1 MFPCPFGF
9 SRTRWLL
16 PLGAVLLLT
25 ACSEAETDETEAGP
39 PAPRVTVMTTE
50 LQQVEDV
57 ERSLGRLRAR
67 ADTTISAEVEGRL
80 IEIRV
85 SEGDEVELGEELA
98 VIDPLDFELQLSQA
112 RAEIGQLT
120 AEIET
125 KEAEVDR
132 QRQLREGG
140 HVPEAVMQQTESDL
154 VSLEQSLIM
163 ARARLASSQ
172 LNRDRS
178 TILAPFAG
186 RVDVRHVSEG
196 EYMSPGQEMFRIVR
210 GDRLEVEMPFPERL
224 SERLEVGQAVRLY
237 GNGADEATV
246 ETEVSSLLPTVGAE
260 SRAIVA
266 LAELSNPGDW
276 RPGGSVHAEVVLE
289 MRESV
294 VVPGQAVVLRP
305 DGDVVYV
312 EEEGVAVETPV
323 VLGRRTASWV
333 ELREGVEPGQRVII
347 DGAGFLADGV
357 VVEAQPAS
365 DDMLPDP
372 TGDDAETPDAAES
385 EG

>member
-1 MFPCPFGF
+1 MPRF
-9 SRTRWLL
+9 SLGSSRFRWLL
-16 PLGAVLLLT
+16 PLSAALLLT
-25 ACSEAETDETEAGP
+25 ACSEAGTEEADPGP
-39 PAPRVTVMTTE
+39 PAPRVTVMETE
-50 LQQVEDV
+50 VQQVEDL

-85 SEGDEVELGEELA
+85 SDGDEVDMGDELA

-112 RAEIGQLT
+112 RAEIGQFT

-125 KEAEVDR
+125 KEAEVER
-132 QRQLREGG
+132 QRQLNEGG
-140 HVPEAVMQQTESDL
+140 HVPEAVMQQTEAEL
-154 VSLEQSLIM
+154 VTLEQSLIM

-178 TILAPFAG
+178 TISAPFAG
-186 RVDVRHVSEG
+186 RIDARYVSEG
-196 EYMSPGQEMFRIVR
+196 EYMSAGQEMFRIVR

-224 SERLEVGQAVRLY
+224 TNRLEVGQVVRLY

-246 ETEVSSLLPTVGAE
+246 ETEITSVLPTVGAD

-266 LAELSNPGDW
+266 LAELSNPGEW

-289 MRESV
+289 VRESV

-305 DGDVVYV
+305 GGDVVYV
-312 EEEGVAVETPV
+312 EEGGVAVETPV

-357 VVEAQPAS
+357 EVEPQPAA
-365 DDMLPDP
+365 DDEVPGP
-372 TGDDAETPDAAES
+372 SPETEEPDAAES